1 MRVKQRAR
9 QEEDKE
15 FKRQS
20 ILDAAETLLNLGKYT
35 LPSASEIATEAGMAK
50 GTLYLYFRT
59 KEEIY
64 LALLAEGFANWL
76 ETIKDELKTADPT
89 IKATLG
95 SYSLFCAKN
104 PKIIFLA
111 SLSPAILELNIS
123 EDMAYRFK
131 KKLADEIREIGELMT
146 KAFPR
151 LSLEHARKLFINSYA
166 LTIGLWQHTHPAPV
180 IEKVFQR
187 KEISI
192 LLMNFQ
198 EDLYSVLDVL
208 WRGNLENRRKIL

>member
-1 MRVKQRAR
+1 MKQRAR

-15 FKRQS
+15 LKRQS
-20 ILDAAETLLNLGKYT
+20 ILDAAEALLNLGKYT
-35 LPSASEIATEAGMAK
+35 LPSASEIASKAGLAK

-76 ETIKDELKTADPT
+76 ETIKDELMAASPS
-89 IKATLG
+89 IEATLG
-95 SYSLFCAKN
+95 SYSLFCVKN

-123 EDMAYRFK
+123 EEMAYLFK

-166 LTIGLWQHTHPAPV
+166 LTIGLWQHTHPAPI
-180 IEKVFQR
+180 IEKVFKR
-187 KEISI
+187 EEVSI

-198 EDLYSVLDVL
+198 EDLYSALEVL
-208 WRGNLENRRKIL
+208 WRGSLENRRQIL

>member
-1 MRVKQRAR
+1 MKQRAR

-15 FKRQS
+15 LKRQS
-20 ILDAAETLLNLGKYT
+20 ILDAAEALLNLGKYT
-35 LPSASEIATEAGMAK
+35 LPSASEIASEAGMAK
-50 GTLYLYFRT
+50 GTLYLYFGT

-76 ETIKDELKTADPT
+76 ETIRDELMAASPS
-89 IKATLG
+89 IEATLG

-104 PKIIFLA
+104 PKTIFLA

-123 EDMAYRFK
+123 EEMAYLFK

-166 LTIGLWQHTHPAPV
+166 LTIGLWQHTHPAPI
-180 IEKVFQR
+180 IEKVFKR
-187 KEISI
+187 EEVSI

-198 EDLYSVLDVL
+198 EDLYSALEVL
-208 WRGNLENRRKIL
+208 WRGSLENRRQIL

>member
-15 FKRQS
+15 LKRQS
-20 ILDAAETLLNLGKYT
+20 ILDGAEALLNLGKYT
-35 LPSASEIATEAGMAK
+35 LPSASEIASEAGLAK

-76 ETIKDELKTADPT
+76 GTIKGELMAANPS
-89 IKATLG
+89 IEGTLG
-95 SYSLFCAKN
+95 SYSLFCVNN
-104 PKIIFLA
+104 PKTIFLA

-123 EDMAYRFK
+123 EEMAYLFK

-166 LTIGLWQHTHPAPV
+166 LTIGLWQHTHPAPI

-187 KEISI
+187 EEVSI

-198 EDLYSVLDVL
+198 EDLYSALEVL

>member
-1 MRVKQRAR
+1 MKQRAR

-15 FKRQS
+15 LKRQS
-20 ILDAAETLLNLGKYT
+20 ILDAAEALLNLGKYT
-35 LPSASEIATEAGMAK
+35 LPSASEIASEAGMAK

-76 ETIKDELKTADPT
+76 ETIKDELMAADPS
-89 IKATLG
+89 IEATLG

-104 PKIIFLA
+104 PKTIFLA

-123 EDMAYRFK
+123 EEMAYLFK

-146 KAFPR
+146 KAFPG

-166 LTIGLWQHTHPAPV
+166 LTIGLWQHTHPAPI
-180 IEKVFQR
+180 IEKVFKR
-187 KEISI
+187 EEVSI

-198 EDLYSVLDVL
+198 EDLYSALEVL
-208 WRGNLENRRKIL
+208 WRGSLENRRQIL